1 MSIVHQDFSGI
12 EVYYGQIDHQG
23 IVMGLVDSSGILLSE
38 ANHQV
43 IHPSKLGWMTSELDI
58 LYHL

>member
-1 MSIVHQDFSGI
+1 MSTVHQDFSGI

-43 IHPSKLGWMTSELDI
+43 IHPSKLG
-58 LYHL
+58 